1 MAFLKLVC
9 VLCLLVW
16 SLKLVTCRSLQP
28 LDANEKQE
36 AINRLLQIFNI
47 NTPGRSDRHLNPP
60 QYMLDLYNA
69 LADSGGASKSPN
81 PYKVNIVRSFPDKDQ
96 RHNFHFYF
104 NITDSVPATE
114 SVVEAEFHL
123 YRMKPKEIVRR
134 KSEDMRAHLLELRV
148 YQVMPTSISNKD
160 GDRLL
165 DIRLISAYSVGW
177 EVFYVKPAVID
188 WMNDPQTNLGLLITV
203 KTISGNRPD
212 EGIMR
217 FARRHHK
224 HANKQPILVLF
235 NEEDKE
241 RKILLN
247 TLPEVRGYGDH
258 EFFGNSQVPSNPHTL
273 DSRYGQSQH
282 LESSTSSNVRVRRS
296 TENEE
301 QLLNVSSLATN
312 QSLSCNRFEMYVDF
326 EQIGWSDWILS
337 PKGYR
342 AFYCKGRCDFPF
354 GQNEHPSNHATVQSI
369 VNKLNLVDGVPEPS
383 CVPNK
388 LSAFLLLYRDDG
400 GSVVLRRYA
409 NMVADSCGCH

>member
-1 MAFLKLVC
+1 
-9 VLCLLVW
+9 
-16 SLKLVTCRSLQP
+16 
-28 LDANEKQE
+28 
-36 AINRLLQIFNI
+36 
-47 NTPGRSDRHLNPP
+47 
-60 QYMLDLYNA
+60 MLDLYNT
-69 LADSGGASKSPN
+69 LAYSDGASKSLN

-104 NITDSVPATE
+104 NITDSVPDTE
-114 SVVEAEFHL
+114 TVVEAEFHL
-123 YRMKPKEIVRR
+123 YRMKPKNIVR
-134 KSEDMRAHLLELRV
+134 KHSEDMRAHLLELRV
-148 YQVMPTSISNKD
+148 YQVMPPSISNED

-165 DIRLISAYSVGW
+165 DNRLISAYSVGW
-177 EVFYVKPAVID
+177 EVFYIKTAVMD
-188 WMNDPQTNLGLLITV
+188 WINDPQANLGLLITV

-224 HANKQPILVLF
+224 HVNKQPILVLF

-241 RKILLN
+241 KKSLLN
-247 TLPEVRGYGDH
+247 TLPEVHGFGDQLS
-258 EFFGNSQVPSNPHTL
+258 GNIPVPSNPYTL
-273 DSRYGQSQH
+273 NSHYGQNKKHS
-282 LESSTSSNVRVRRS
+282 ESSTSSNVRVRRS
-296 TENEE
+296 TENEG

-312 QSLSCNRFEMYVDF
+312 QSSGCNRFEMYVDF

-342 AFYCKGRCDFPF
+342 AFYCKGRCDFPL
-354 GQNEHPSNHATVQSI
+354 GQNKHPSNHATVQSI

-383 CVPNK
+383 CVPNE

-409 NMVADSCGCH
+409 NMVADSCGCY